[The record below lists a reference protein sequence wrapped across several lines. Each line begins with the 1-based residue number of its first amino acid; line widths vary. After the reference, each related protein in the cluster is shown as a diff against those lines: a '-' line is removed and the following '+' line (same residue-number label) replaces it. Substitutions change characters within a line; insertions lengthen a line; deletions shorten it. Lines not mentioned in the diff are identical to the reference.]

1 MTWQTEDQFS
11 LFDQDSWSG
20 KMSPEHSVPTEEKTS
35 KPSSKK
41 SAASS
46 AKKLPLF
53 LFLKTDGR
61 KADASAEWVT
71 PAAPFPSL
79 GDYTMHSFG
88 ESPNEENASRLSQIL
103 EDSPHPKYCLSAR
116 ACEGIL
122 NRAERRGKELPK
134 ELKEALIAQSACKET
149 ESTEPTTPDATDE
162 DGVGGGAIP
171 STPST
176 DQQYA
181 ISFQERAGRPG
192 GAKESSC
199 NMNTREPCPP
209 STTNRSFAVD
219 CRNATESEI
228 NATLQGGQTTT

>member
-20 KMSPEHSVPTEEKTS
+20 KMCPEHLAQTEDKTS
-35 KPSSKK
+35 KPSSKR

-88 ESPNEENASRLSQIL
+88 ECPNEENASRLSQIL

-162 DGVGGGAIP
+162 DGVGGVLHP
-171 STPST
+171 
-176 DQQYA
+176 QHH
-181 ISFQERAGRPG
+181 RP
-192 GAKESSC
+192 
-199 NMNTREPCPP
+199 TRRMQLVSKNEL
-209 STTNRSFAVD
+209 VD
-219 CRNATESEI
+219 
-228 NATLQGGQTTT
+228 QGGQRNPLAT